1 MPCYRCGARQADPAR
16 GLQPWLRAVRLE
28 QQVLVCPDC
37 QQNHAWPT
45 DMDHCATCG
54 STRLV
59 RRLGTTVCRDCEDS
73 ATQEFL
79 AVEMTMDTGVSRRD
93 NSGRHR
99 RQHSP
104 ELSADVAQAIERV
117 LGRHAARVDASAVGE
132 PGSDPSPVAT
142 PSDSVAGA

>member
-1 MPCYRCGARQADPAR
+1 MPCYRCGARQSDPAR

-37 QQNHAWPT
+37 QHNHAWIT

-59 RRLGTTVCRDCEDS
+59 RRLGATVCRDCEDL
-73 ATQEFL
+73 ATQEFVAL
-79 AVEMTMDTGVSRRD
+79 EMTMDTGVSHRD
-93 NSGRHR
+93 PTARHR
-99 RQHSP
+99 RLDGP

-117 LGRHAARVDASAVGE
+117 LGRHSARVDDSASGVG
-132 PGSDPSPVAT
+132 
-142 PSDSVAGA
+142 